1 MLGMLTHSANGSTLS
16 GWTRKW
22 WQVAEP
28 GGICL
33 WSQNFLSFY
42 FSQMN
47 NYLSM
52 IHSLVGLYWIDSN
65 ARLEGAESQFL
76 VCAGFRLGH
85 LSSPEV
91 MMGTVNS
98 ILKTRLRFWMDT
110 EMYMWCLIILMDLQ
124 IIIMITESLLRD
136 LKSKC
141 HYHKT
146 PIVSYSDVCT
156 VFLVSLL
163 SKILTS
169 LLKKT
174 TIHKSVLFII
184 LNSLFTLDYVWT
196 TNTS

>member
-1 MLGMLTHSANGSTLS
+1 MLGMLTHSANGLTLS

-28 GGICL
+28 GGTCL

-98 ILKTRLRFWMDT
+98 ILKTRLRFWMNT

-124 IIIMITESLLRD
+124 IMIMITESLLRD

-141 HYHKT
+141 HYHKI

-169 LLKKT
+169 LLKKRQST
-174 TIHKSVLFII
+174 RVYYSI
-184 LNSLFTLDYVWT
+184 Y
-196 TNTS
+196 